1 MGKYKEEFGKEVE
14 MVEFQGRAIYETDLA
29 FLFLEEGME
38 DEDMA
43 VWIPVSK
50 TEFMG
55 GSYRHGA
62 APPFVLKKEKPD
74 VEFEIPEWLAIEKG
88 LI

>member
-1 MGKYKEEFGKEVE
+1 MGKYKEEEVE
-14 MVEFQGRAIYETDLA
+14 MVEFQGCAICETGLA

-43 VWIPVSK
+43 VWIPVSQ
-50 TEFMG
+50 TEFTG

-62 APPFVLKKEKPD
+62 APSFVLKKEKPD